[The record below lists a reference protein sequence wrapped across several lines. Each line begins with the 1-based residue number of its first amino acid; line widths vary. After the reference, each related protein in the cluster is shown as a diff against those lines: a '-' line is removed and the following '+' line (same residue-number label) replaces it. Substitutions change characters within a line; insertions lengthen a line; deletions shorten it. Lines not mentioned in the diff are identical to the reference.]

1 MYNGKCCR
9 VPTGVPAVY
18 DESLSIIQQMGH
30 IIAWVKDIAKGVNGS
45 LEQVEENEQ
54 AIARLEELFEK
65 FQESGFDDYY
75 REQIHEW
82 VQANMEPIISDA
94 IKMVWFGLTDDGRFC
109 AFVPQSWNDI
119 VFDTGAV
126 YGTTEYGRL
135 ILKFNSD
142 GTNIIDNTPPNTIAI
157 SSLISTVESLSNN
170 IDKLNTTNYT
180 PIKKGE

>member
-45 LEQVEENEQ
+45 LEQVEENER

-94 IKMVWFGLTDDGRFC
+94 IKMVWFGLTDDGYFC
-109 AFVPQSWNDI
+109 ARIPKSWAGLI
-119 VFDTGAV
+119 FDTNV
-126 YGTTEYGRL
+126 DYGSDNYGCL
-135 ILKFNSD
+135 VLK
-142 GTNIIDNTPPNTIAI
+142 
-157 SSLISTVESLSNN
+157 
-170 IDKLNTTNYT
+170 Y
-180 PIKKGE
+180 

>member
-45 LEQVEENEQ
+45 LEQGEENER

-82 VQANMEPIISDA
+82 IQANMKPIISDA
-94 IKMVWFGLTDDGRFC
+94 IKMVWFGLTDDGHFC
-109 AFVPQSWNDI
+109 AHIPKSWAGLI
-119 VFDTGAV
+119 FDTNV
-126 YGTTEYGRL
+126 DYGSDNYGCL
-135 ILKFNSD
+135 VLK
-142 GTNIIDNTPPNTIAI
+142 
-157 SSLISTVESLSNN
+157 
-170 IDKLNTTNYT
+170 Y
-180 PIKKGE
+180 

>member
-45 LEQVEENEQ
+45 LEQVEENER

-75 REQIHEW
+75 REQIREW

-119 VFDTGAV
+119 VFDTGVV
-126 YGTTEYGRL
+126 YGTEEYGRL
-135 ILKFNSD
+135 ILKFD
-142 GTNIIDNTPPNTIAI
+142 ATGTTIADNTLDSVSLTNLVSTISNI
-157 SSLISTVESLSNN
+157 SANV
-170 IDKLNTTNYT
+170 DKLNATNYT
-180 PIKKGE
+180 PILKEE